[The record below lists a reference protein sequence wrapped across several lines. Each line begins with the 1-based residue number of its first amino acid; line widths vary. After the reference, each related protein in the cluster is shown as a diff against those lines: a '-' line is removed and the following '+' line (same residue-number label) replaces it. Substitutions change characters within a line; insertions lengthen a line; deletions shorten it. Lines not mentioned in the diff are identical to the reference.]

1 MGPMLDERAGVAAL
15 RAYVAGD
22 SSEPVVLSAFR
33 GVAPA
38 ERVQI
43 VSRHR
48 DELAA
53 IDGPRTLILESL
65 LLPLVE
71 RRG

>member
-1 MGPMLDERAGVAAL
+1 MDERKGVDAL
-15 RAYVAGD
+15 RAYVIGD
-22 SSEPVVLSAFR
+22 SSEPVVISAFR
-33 GVAPA
+33 GVASA
-38 ERVQI
+38 ERTRI

-65 LLPLVE
+65 LLPLSE
-71 RRG
+71 RHG